1 MRRLGV
7 CSRLSECSCLY
18 IKKNINKKESQL
30 QPQLLHPLW
39 GKCVILLQSCI
50 WFRMISLF
58 VGKGQFKEAPG
69 VILTSPPIKDSEEV
83 WNKYNIGQIW
93 PVLSQFFP
101 FSLLKSQIRKFPKNI
116 SSHGRIPGLCT
127 PRNTVNKL
135 FQHVSGVP
143 KPQCPLQEAWT
154 QHRWMET
161 ASVLGMRPE
170 YFHAGCNRGSI
181 STSNT
186 NSLQFNQ
193 LATKLSEHP
202 STSNILVS
210 LFILVLQ
217 WIHLW
222 LVLNLVN

>member
-93 PVLSQFFP
+93 PILSQFFP

-135 FQHVSGVP
+135 FQLVSGVP
-143 KPQCPLQEAWT
+143 NSAHCRKPEHSTDGWKQQVCWEWDQ
-154 QHRWMET
+154 
-161 ASVLGMRPE
+161 
-170 YFHAGCNRGSI
+170 NI
-181 STSNT
+181 SMQGATEGQFPHLTPTPFNST
-186 NSLQFNQ
+186 N
-193 LATKLSEHP
+193 
-202 STSNILVS
+202 
-210 LFILVLQ
+210 
-217 WIHLW
+217 
-222 LVLNLVN
+222 